1 MTTVKRRLRKLGE
14 KRRQLVAQ
22 LGREPSAAEVV
33 EHWNTEARTRFAD
46 AARQGMLATVAD
58 LLDVQHHGDPA
69 DIDPAAPADTGPLS
83 PLEGRAFLAEV
94 LAETRRSDPLL
105 GDAAA
110 AWIGGAL
117 ADPPF
122 VRSPAEVAG
131 LLGIRTH
138 QATAALAAVRGVAAR
153 ILTDRYGIAP
163 AGHTHARV

>member
-1 MTTVKRRLRKLGE
+1 MEHRGPDPVLRRRPAGHARH
-14 KRRQLVAQ
+14 RRGPA
-22 LGREPSAAEVV
+22 GRAAP
-33 EHWNTEARTRFAD
+33 RRPG
-46 AARQGMLATVAD
+46 R
-58 LLDVQHHGDPA
+58 
-69 DIDPAAPADTGPLS
+69 IDPAAPADTGPLS

-122 VRSPAEVAG
+122 VRSPAEVSG

-138 QATAALAAVRGVAAR
+138 QATAALAAVRGIAAR
-153 ILTDRYGIAP
+153 ILTERYGIAP
-163 AGHTHARV
+163 AGHTHAGV